1 MALPRE
7 VRPILTGLCASL
19 LLTASG
25 CSNDGSKR
33 LVGSVS
39 TLSPS
44 VSVAAPAATGQ
55 RFPGAD
61 ARGHRAGDCVEV
73 TYSDEGK
80 PIDLKSARAPAN
92 GACIARGA
100 TPRSRLGAGADNG
113 EPEDAP
119 QR

>member
-7 VRPILTGLCASL
+7 VRPILTGLCASP

-39 TLSPS
+39 TLSPY
-44 VSVAAPAATGQ
+44 VCVAAPAATGQ
-55 RFPGAD
+55 CFPEAD
-61 ARGHRAGDCVEV
+61 ARGHRVGDCVEVV

-80 PIDLKSARAPAN
+80 LIDLKSALAPAN

-100 TPRSRLGAGADNG
+100 ALRSRLG
-113 EPEDAP
+113 
-119 QR
+119 RR

>member
-7 VRPILTGLCASL
+7 VRPILTGLCASP

-39 TLSPS
+39 TLSPY
-44 VSVAAPAATGQ
+44 VCVAAPAATGQ
-55 RFPGAD
+55 CFPEAD
-61 ARGHRAGDCVEV
+61 ARGHRVGDCVEV

-80 PIDLKSARAPAN
+80 PIDLKSALAPAN

-100 TPRSRLGAGADNG
+100 ALRSRLG
-113 EPEDAP
+113 
-119 QR
+119 RR